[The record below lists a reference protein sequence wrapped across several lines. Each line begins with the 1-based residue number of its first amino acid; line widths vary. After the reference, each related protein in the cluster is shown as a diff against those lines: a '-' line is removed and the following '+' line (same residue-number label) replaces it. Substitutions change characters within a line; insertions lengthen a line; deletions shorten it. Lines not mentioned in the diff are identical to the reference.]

1 MGIDLTKPFSRSELL
16 ARMQVHLD
24 LHTSVREQI
33 KQANSFERFVPSK
46 FIDLLDKQNVSEV
59 RLGDSK
65 LKNMSVL
72 FTDIRSFTNLS
83 EKMTPEENFKFL
95 NSYLKRMEPIITN
108 QKGFVDKFIGDAIMA
123 LFEDKTG
130 DSSADRALS
139 AAIGMRR
146 ALGEFNG
153 HRKNSGFEP
162 LEIGIGINFGS
173 LVLGTV
179 GSSNRLSTTVIGN
192 TVNLAARL
200 ESLTSFYKSGI
211 LISD

>member
-108 QKGFVDKFIGDAIMA
+108 QKGFVDKFIGDAIM
-123 LFEDKTG
+123 
-130 DSSADRALS
+130 
-139 AAIGMRR
+139 
-146 ALGEFNG
+146 
-153 HRKNSGFEP
+153 
-162 LEIGIGINFGS
+162 GS
-173 LVLGTV
+173 
-179 GSSNRLSTTVIGN
+179 
-192 TVNLAARL
+192 
-200 ESLTSFYKSGI
+200 
-211 LISD
+211 